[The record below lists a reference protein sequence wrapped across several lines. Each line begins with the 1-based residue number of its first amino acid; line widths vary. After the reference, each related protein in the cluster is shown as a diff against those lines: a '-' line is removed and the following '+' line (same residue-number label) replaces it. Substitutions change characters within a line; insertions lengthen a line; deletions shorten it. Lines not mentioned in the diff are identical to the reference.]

1 MKTNRFNS
9 ISATTVL
16 IVFLASFN
24 ISSTFADKKET
35 RKVEDFNQIS
45 LSIPANLYLTQGA
58 ENEVIIEAGEDILE
72 KIETEVDGSKL
83 YIKFEKWYNYKG
95 LESINVYITAKE
107 IEGLALAGSGDII
120 ARSAIKTEGI
130 DFNVSGSGTIL
141 INDLTTKEV
150 TAMITGSGDI
160 KIQGK
165 NEAKEVDVTVTGSG
179 DFESKN
185 IEFYEAEL
193 TITGSG
199 SIYTFVTGELEA
211 VITGSGKIY
220 YKGQPLVNANITGS
234 GKIKSDN

>member
-1 MKTNRFNS
+1 MKTNQFKS
-9 ISATTVL
+9 ISVATVF

-24 ISSTFADKKET
+24 ISNAFADKKET

-58 ENEVIIEAGEDILE
+58 KNEVVIEAGENVLD
-72 KIETEVDGSKL
+72 KIETKVEGSKL

-95 LESINVYITAKE
+95 LGSINVYITAKE
-107 IEGLALAGSGDII
+107 IEELSVAGSGDII
-120 ARSAIKTEGI
+120 AKSAIHAEGI
-130 DFNVSGSGTIL
+130 DFNISGSGSIV

-150 TAMITGSGDI
+150 SAMITGSGDI

-165 NEAKEVDVTVTGSG
+165 IKAKELDVRVTGSG
-179 DFESKN
+179 DFESQN
-185 IEFYEAEL
+185 LEFDEAEL

-199 SIYTFVTGELEA
+199 SIYTFITGELEA

-220 YKGQPLVNANITGS
+220 YKGNPLVDANITGS
-234 GKIKSDN
+234 GKIRNDN